1 MILLMKYP
9 KMGLIMS
16 VDSSLARIGF
26 GDIYA
31 DLDQLRDSASFGVAN
46 QNHKNCEKNVK
57 RLIIRQNSTKI
68 LFKTS
73 KE

>member
-16 VDSSLARIGF
+16 VDSTLARIGF

-46 QNHKNCEKNVK
+46 QNHED
-57 RLIIRQNSTKI
+57 
-68 LFKTS
+68 
-73 KE
+73 